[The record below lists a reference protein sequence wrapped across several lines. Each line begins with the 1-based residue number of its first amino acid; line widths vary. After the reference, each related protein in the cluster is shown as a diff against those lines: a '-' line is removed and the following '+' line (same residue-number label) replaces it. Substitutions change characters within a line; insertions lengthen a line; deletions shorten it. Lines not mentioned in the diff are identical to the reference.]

1 MERTI
6 MGDFTPLIL
15 VADDDDDARELV
27 QWYLAGQDYRFIEA
41 KDGGQALEMVREHRP
56 DLILLDINMPVMDG
70 FTMLEQ
76 MRQEAE
82 MASIVVIIMT
92 AAYGRREDR
101 LRGFALGADDY
112 ILKPLDRRELS
123 ARVRSRLRVK
133 RLERDMRQQ
142 REDLKNLYQ
151 VAQEIATTLNPLELA
166 KKLLAVAGQAIGA
179 EDGWVI
185 LVNEHG
191 DPLHAVRYGDT
202 LSPEVARAL
211 SIQSLRQGIG
221 GVVRR
226 TETGL
231 LIQDSA
237 IDQRY
242 HTGELG
248 LSQIRSV
255 VSVPLLG
262 RRHNRGVLTFAHAE
276 PNRFSQEHLQW
287 LRSAAGQAAVALDN
301 AYLFAREQ
309 RRAVQFRLLNSVSQD
324 VSSIL
329 EMDRLLDVVVNLIQR
344 TFGYY
349 YVGLGLERN
358 SQIVVQA
365 VAKDAKD
372 EEEGELLGVAY
383 SEGVVAW
390 VAENGRALLVN
401 DVRKDP
407 RYRAGAGL
415 GETRSELALPIH
427 AHGRVIGV
435 LDIRARRVN
444 AFEPGDVVMLETLA
458 GQVSIAIQNAQLFRA
473 LSNQRERLN
482 AILNSVTNAVL
493 VVDEAGKLLVVNP
506 AAQRLL
512 QLTGDEIGL
521 VVDLGVVPEELYP
534 YFSQPIPVGETVVG
548 RYRTDGEQSF
558 QVVAAPVVVDGTR
571 AGRVVLL
578 QEVTHFEELS
588 RLKDEFVAT
597 VSHDL
602 KNPLTVIQG
611 AAHFLAQPEVQEEDK
626 ARFVTRIQDSAGR
639 MSTLISQL
647 LDLGK
652 LQSGMGLE
660 LVTVDVQP
668 LLSEVVEGF
677 RGQAAQ
683 KGLTLGLEAPPAL
696 SVRADAGRL
705 RQVLE
710 NLLSN
715 AVKYTPSGGMLQVE
729 ASVKGDYAQ
738 FKVQDT
744 GLGIAPRDQPYVF
757 DKFFRSQSDDT
768 DEVEGTGLGL
778 AIVKSIVER
787 HDGQVWLESE
797 LGEGSTFYFTVPL
810 GELTAESSVA

>member
-1 MERTI
+1 MA
-6 MGDFTPLIL
+6 DFTPLIL

-27 QWYLAGQDYRFIEA
+27 QWYLAGQNYRFIQA
-41 KDGGQALEMVREHRP
+41 KDGGQALEMAREHRP

-70 FTMLEQ
+70 FTILEQ
-76 MRQEAE
+76 MRQDVE

-92 AAYGRREDR
+92 AAYGRRQDR

-133 RLERDMRQQ
+133 RLEHDMRQQ
-142 REDLKNLYQ
+142 REDLENLYQ

-185 LVNEHG
+185 LVSEHG

-211 SIQSLRQGIG
+211 SIQSLRRGIG

-237 IDQRY
+237 VDQRY

-262 RRHNRGVLTFAHAE
+262 RRHNRGVLTFAHAQ
-276 PNRFSQEHLQW
+276 PNRFTQEHLQW
-287 LRSAAGQAAVALDN
+287 LRTAAGQAAVALDN

-329 EMDRLLDVVVNLIQR
+329 EMDRLLEVVVNLIQR

-349 YVGLGLERN
+349 YVGLGLEQN
-358 SQIVVQA
+358 NQIVVQA
-365 VAKDAKD
+365 VAKDAKEED
-372 EEEGELLGVAY
+372 EATLLGAAY

-407 RYRAGAGL
+407 RYRAKTGL

-427 AHGRVIGV
+427 AHGRIIGV
-435 LDIRARRVN
+435 LDIRDRRVN

-458 GQVSIAIQNAQLFRA
+458 AQVSIAIQNAQLFRA

-493 VVDEAGKLLVVNP
+493 VVDEAGKLLLVNP

-521 VVDLGVVPEELYP
+521 VVELGVVPEELYS
-534 YFSQPIPVGETVVG
+534 YFSQTIPVGETVVG
-548 RYRTDGEQSF
+548 RYRTEGEQSF

-578 QEVTHFEELS
+578 QEVTPFEELS

-611 AAHFLAQPEVQEEDK
+611 AAHFLTQPNVREEDK
-626 ARFVTRIQDSAGR
+626 ANFITRIQDSAGR

-652 LQSGMGLE
+652 LQSGIGLE

-668 LLSEVVEGF
+668 LLREAVDGF
-677 RGQAAQ
+677 RGQADQ
-683 KGLTLGLEAPPAL
+683 KELTLSLEVPADV

-705 RQVLE
+705 RQVLD

-715 AVKYTPSGGMLQVE
+715 AVKYTPSGGTIHVE

-738 FKVQDT
+738 VKVHDT

-757 DKFFRSQSDDT
+757 DKFFRSQSGDT

-787 HDGQVWLESE
+787 HEGQIWLESE
-797 LGEGSTFYFTVPL
+797 LGEGSTFFFTLPR
-810 GELTAESSVA
+810 A

>member
-1 MERTI
+1 MS
-6 MGDFTPLIL
+6 DFNPLIL

-27 QWYLAGQDYRFIEA
+27 QWYLAGQDYRFIQA
-41 KDGGQALEMVREHRP
+41 KDGGQALEMAREHRP

-70 FTMLEQ
+70 FTVLEQ
-76 MRQEAE
+76 MRQDAE
-82 MASIVVIIMT
+82 MASTVVIVMT
-92 AAYGRREDR
+92 AAYGRRQDR

-133 RLERDMRQQ
+133 RLEHDMRQQ
-142 REDLKNLYQ
+142 GEDLENLYR
-151 VAQEIATTLNPLELA
+151 VAQEIATTLNPLELSR
-166 KKLLAVAGQAIGA
+166 KLLEVAGEAIGA

-185 LVNEHG
+185 LVNENG

-237 IDQRY
+237 VDQRY

-262 RRHNRGVLTFAHAE
+262 RRHNRGVLTFAHTE

-301 AYLFAREQ
+301 AYLFAQEQ

-349 YVGLGLERN
+349 YVGLGLERDN
-358 SQIVVQA
+358 QVMVQA

-372 EEEGELLGVAY
+372 EEEPTLPGMAY
-383 SEGVVAW
+383 SEGVAAW

-407 RYRAGAGL
+407 RYRAQNGL
-415 GETRSELALPIH
+415 EETRSEMALPIH
-427 AHGRVIGV
+427 AHGRIIGV
-435 LDIRARRVN
+435 LDIRARRAN

-458 GQVSIAIQNAQLFRA
+458 AQVSIAIQNAQLFRA
-473 LSNQRERLN
+473 LSNHRERLN

-493 VVDEAGKLLVVNP
+493 VVDEAGKLRLVNP

-521 VVDLGVVPEELYP
+521 VVELGVVPQDLYP
-534 YFSQPIPVGETVVG
+534 YFSQPIPAGETLVG
-548 RYRTDGEQSF
+548 RYRTEGEQSF
-558 QVVAAPVVVDGTR
+558 QVVAAPVVVDGAR

-588 RLKDEFVAT
+588 RLKDDFVAT

-611 AAHFLAQPEVQEEDK
+611 AAHFLAQPSVGEEDK
-626 ARFVTRIQDSAGR
+626 ARFITRIRDSASR

-652 LQSGMGLE
+652 LQSGIGLE
-660 LVTVDVQP
+660 LMAVDARP
-668 LLSEVVEGF
+668 LLDEAVESF
-677 RGQAAQ
+677 AGQAEE
-683 KGLTLGLEAPPAL
+683 KGLALDLEAPTSL
-696 SVRADAGRL
+696 SVHADAGRL
-705 RQVLE
+705 RQVLD

-715 AVKYTPSGGMLQVE
+715 AVKYTPGGGAVRIA

-738 FKVQDT
+738 FTVQDT

-768 DEVEGTGLGL
+768 DDVEGTGLGL

-787 HDGQVWLESE
+787 HDGQIWLESE

-810 GELTAESSVA
+810 AEPAGESPGNFFVD